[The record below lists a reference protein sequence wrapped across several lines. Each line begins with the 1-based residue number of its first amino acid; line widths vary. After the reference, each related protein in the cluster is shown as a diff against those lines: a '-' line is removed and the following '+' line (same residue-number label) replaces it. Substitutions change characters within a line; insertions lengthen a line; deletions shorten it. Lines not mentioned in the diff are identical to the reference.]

1 MLSAYQSRRSRLFQD
16 YFQKFDDTPPDIDRF
31 EWLWLG
37 TLVVSVFITITM
49 FDWSM
54 SRLGPYG
61 AALLTATRFGGTFLL
76 MLLCSRRKSNFMRW
90 VIAIPFSLT
99 IVAYDAIRLP
109 LMLERD
115 PVIWLVLL
123 RQGLMFAAIYMLF
136 TPRSR
141 AWFEDRPPPPDPED
155 A

>member
-1 MLSAYQSRRSRLFQD
+1 MRDFLSGAY
-16 YFQKFDDTPPDIDRF
+16 
-31 EWLWLG
+31 
-37 TLVVSVFITITM
+37 
-49 FDWSM
+49 
-54 SRLGPYG
+54 
-61 AALLTATRFGGTFLL
+61 
-76 MLLCSRRKSNFMRW
+76 
-90 VIAIPFSLT
+90 IAIPFSLT